1 MIKVIRKPYFH
12 AAALAAFLLSGCASF
27 QSGDVRVDRNG
38 LSEMLA
44 DKELVPF
51 AAVRL
56 TWTNYPYFN
65 PAELI
70 GQGTVEGTPPPK
82 PVPVTRE
89 EFYDLRKKAESV
101 MAEAG
106 LYDRA
111 RGSGTLYLDLTTY
124 GRWTYRN
131 VFGSFLVETPWIMIL
146 PRSLRANYRLVV
158 TSDRDKRVLAEEFA
172 THKTVFH
179 ALIFPLYPFASPG
192 SRAKA
197 LHRNLLWKTATD
209 IYAALKNPAPEEKP
223 GGAPEEEPGT
233 PVPQAPEEIEH
244 SPVIYPEPGSTGNLP
259 GTPLQ

>member
-1 MIKVIRKPYFH
+1 MKLNGLLLIP
-12 AAALAAFLLSGCASF
+12 ALVLSGCASF

-38 LSEMLA
+38 LREMLG
-44 DKELVPF
+44 DKDIAPF
-51 AAVRL
+51 SSVKF

-82 PVPVTRE
+82 PVPVTRQ
-89 EFYDLRKKAESV
+89 EFFTLRKKAESV

-111 RGSGTLYLDLTTY
+111 NGKGTLYLDLTTY
-124 GRWTYRN
+124 GRWTYRDL
-131 VFGSFLVETPWIMIL
+131 FGSFLVETPWVMIF
-146 PRSLRANYRLVV
+146 PRSLRANYRLVA
-158 TSDRDKRVLAEEFA
+158 TSDRDKTVLAEEFA

-192 SRAKA
+192 ARAKA
-197 LHRNLLWKTATD
+197 LHKNLLWKTATD
-209 IYAALKNPAPEEKP
+209 IYASLKNPPAPETEEP
-223 GGAPEEEPGT
+223 AEEEDGT
-233 PVPQAPEEIEH
+233 PVPRAPEEIEH
-244 SPVIYPEPGSTGNLP
+244 APVVYPEPGSTGKLP

>member
-1 MIKVIRKPYFH
+1 MKPNTILLM
-12 AAALAAFLLSGCASF
+12 AALGLSGCASF
-27 QSGDVRVDRNG
+27 QSGDVRVDRNH
-38 LSEMLA
+38 LRDMLA
-44 DKELVPF
+44 DREIIPF
-51 AAVRL
+51 SAIKF

-82 PVPVTRE
+82 PVPVGRE
-89 EFYDLRKKAESV
+89 EFFEFRRKAEKV

-111 RGSGTLYLDLTTY
+111 RGKGTLYLDLTSY
-124 GRWTYRN
+124 GRWTYRDL
-131 VFGSFLVETPWIMIL
+131 FGSFLVETPWIMIF
-146 PRSLRANYRLVV
+146 PRSLRANYRLTV
-158 TSDRDKRVLAEEFA
+158 TSDRDKFTLAEELA
-172 THKTVFH
+172 THRTVFH

-192 SRAKA
+192 ARESA

-209 IYAALKNPAPEEKP
+209 VYASLKNPPAPAEDAGPAPEE
-223 GGAPEEEPGT
+223 ETGT

-244 SPVIYPEPGSTGNLP
+244 SPVVYPEPGSTQKLP

>member
-1 MIKVIRKPYFH
+1 MKLKTILLLS
-12 AAALAAFLLSGCASF
+12 ALTLSGCASF

-38 LSEMLA
+38 LRAMME
-44 DKELVPF
+44 DKEIVPF
-51 AAVRL
+51 SAIRL

-82 PVPVTRE
+82 PRPV
-89 EFYDLRKKAESV
+89 LRDDFFKFRSRAEKIL
-101 MAEAG
+101 AEAG

-111 RGSGTLYLDLTTY
+111 KGRGTLYLDLTTY
-124 GRWTYRN
+124 GRWTYRD

-146 PRSLRANYRLVV
+146 PRSLRANYRLLV
-158 TSDRDKRVLAEEFA
+158 TSDRDKRVLAEEIA

-192 SRAKA
+192 AREHAM
-197 LHRNLLWKTATD
+197 HRNMLWKTATD
-209 IYAALKNPAPEEKP
+209 VYAALKEPFK
-223 GGAPEEEPGT
+223 EEEPAQEDAEESGT
-233 PVPQAPEEIEH
+233 PVPQETGEIEH
-244 SPVIYPEPGSTGNLP
+244 EPIVYPASGSTDNLP

>member
-1 MIKVIRKPYFH
+1 MKLNRLFLIP
-12 AAALAAFLLSGCASF
+12 ALALSGCASF

-38 LSEMLA
+38 LREMLG
-44 DKELVPF
+44 DRDIVPF
-51 AAVRL
+51 SAIKF

-70 GQGTVEGTPPPK
+70 GQGTLEGTPPPK

-89 EFYDLRKKAESV
+89 EFFGLRKKAEKIL
-101 MAEAG
+101 AEAG

-111 RGSGTLYLDLTTY
+111 RGEGTLYLDITTY

-131 VFGSFLVETPWIMIL
+131 IFGSFLVETPWIMIF
-146 PRSLRANYRLVV
+146 PRSLRANYRLVA
-158 TSDRDKRVLAEEFA
+158 TSDRYKHVLADELA

-179 ALIFPLYPFASPG
+179 ALIFPLYPFARPG
-192 SRAKA
+192 ARENA

-209 IYAALKNPAPEEKP
+209 IYASLKNPPPPEADGP
-223 GGAPEEEPGT
+223 PEEETGT
-233 PVPQAPEEIEH
+233 PVPRATEEIEH
-244 SPVIYPEPGSTGNLP
+244 SPVVYPGAGSTQKLP

>member
-1 MIKVIRKPYFH
+1 MKHRTLLLLPLL
-12 AAALAAFLLSGCASF
+12 ALAGCASF

-38 LSEMLA
+38 LREMLA
-44 DKELVPF
+44 DREIVPF
-51 AAVRL
+51 ASVKF

-82 PVPVTRE
+82 PSPVTRE
-89 EFYDLRKKAESV
+89 DFYGLRKKAETIL
-101 MAEAG
+101 AEAG

-111 RGSGTLYLDLTTY
+111 RGRGTLYLDLTTY

-146 PRSLRANYRLVV
+146 PRSLRANYRLVA

-179 ALIFPLYPFASPG
+179 ALIFPLYPFASPS
-192 SRAKA
+192 SREKA

-209 IYAALKNPAPEEKP
+209 IYASLKNPAAPAAEEP
-223 GGAPEEEPGT
+223 AEEESGT
-233 PVPQAPEEIEH
+233 PVPQATEEIEH
-244 SPVIYPEPGSTGNLP
+244 STVVYPEPGSTQKLP